1 MSETH
6 LDATVAEEAK
16 AEDQASA
23 PVSAELTKENT
34 ASAAEDTILINYLDP
49 DLFKN
54 VKTIEETQ
62 FEQSALTEEIPE
74 ELQKQYTDTFS
85 DISEHQVI
93 TGRIIGMNEKEILV
107 DIGFKSEGII
117 DRSEFEGGELPEIGT
132 KIDVFIERIED
143 KKGNTVLSKS
153 KADFM
158 RRWADLKEIFEK
170 GKILKG
176 TIVRRIKGGMVVDIG
191 VIQAFLPGSQIDVR
205 PIKDFDK
212 YLGQK
217 MEFQIVKINEAR
229 KNIVVSRKAIL
240 EESLKEQRE
249 ELFGKIKVGEV
260 MEGRVKNIT
269 DFGVFIDLGGLD
281 GLLHITDLS
290 WGRINHPSEVLS
302 IDETVNVKIIDYDE
316 EKRRV
321 SLGLKQLTLHP
332 WESVEDKYP
341 VGTTVKGKVVSMTN
355 YGVFLEVEPGVEG
368 LIHVSEMSWT
378 RHVKNPS
385 ELYQMGE
392 GVEAQVLSIDTEDR
406 KISLGV
412 KQLNPDP
419 WDEIEEKYMVG
430 AVVKGKVINLIQFG
444 AFIELEEGID
454 GLVHVSD
461 LSWEKVVRHP
471 KEVLEKGQDIE
482 VRVLEISRENR
493 RISLG
498 LKQVTEDPWP
508 ELVKY
513 FAAGK
518 VVTGE
523 IIRILEKG
531 IIVQLEKDV
540 EGIIPFIKRSKR
552 ERKSLIGIYKT
563 GEKIK
568 VNVLEVKPEDK
579 KVVLHLEELE
589 ENQKPKK
596 KSGKSSVR
604 EFLDNQ
610 EGPATE
616 KLEIPTEIQ
625 AATTAESIKDEIP
638 TEKVDIDESKQKKP
652 DKQNKS

>member
-6 LDATVAEEAK
+6 LDATVSEEAK

-392 GVEAQVLSIDTEDR
+392 EVAAQVLSIDTEDR

>member
-16 AEDQASA
+16 AEDQVSA

-54 VKTIEETQ
+54 VKTIEENQ

-392 GVEAQVLSIDTEDR
+392 EVAAQVLSIDTEDR

-498 LKQVTEDPWP
+498 LKQVTVDPWP

-625 AATTAESIKDEIP
+625 AATTTESIKDEIP

>member
-392 GVEAQVLSIDTEDR
+392 EVAAQVLSIDTEDR

-498 LKQVTEDPWP
+498 LKQVTVDPWP

-625 AATTAESIKDEIP
+625 AATTTESIKDEIP

>member
-1 MSETH
+1 MSESH
-6 LDATVAEEAK
+6 LDATIVEEAK
-16 AEDQASA
+16 AEDQVSA
-23 PVSAELTKENT
+23 PVSAELTKEDT
-34 ASAAEDTILINYLDP
+34 VPAAEDTVLINYLDQ

-62 FEQSALTEEIPE
+62 FEQSMLAEEVPE
-74 ELQKQYTDTFS
+74 ELQKQYIDTFS

-93 TGRIIGMNEKEILV
+93 AGRIIGMNEKEILV
-107 DIGFKSEGII
+107 DIGFKSEGVI

-143 KKGNTVLSKS
+143 KKGNTILSKS

-158 RRWADLKEIFEK
+158 RRWADLKEIFENS
-170 GKILKG
+170 KILKG
-176 TIVRRIKGGMVVDIG
+176 TIVRRIKGGMVVDVG

-212 YLGQK
+212 YLGK
-217 MEFQIVKINEAR
+217 EMEFQIVKINEAR

-302 IDETVNVKIIDYDE
+302 IDETVHVKIIDYDE

-321 SLGLKQLTLHP
+321 SLGLKQLTSHP

-368 LIHVSEMSWT
+368 LIHISEMSWT

-392 GVEAQVLSIDTEDR
+392 EVEAKVLSIDTEDR

-430 AVVKGKVINLIQFG
+430 TVVKGKVINLIQFG
-444 AFIELEEGID
+444 AFVELEEGID
-454 GLVHVSD
+454 GLIHVSD

-471 KEVLEKGQDIE
+471 KELLEKGQDIE

-513 FAAGK
+513 YVAGK

-523 IIRILEKG
+523 IIRILDKG

-552 ERKSLIGIYKT
+552 ERKSLVGQYNT

-568 VNVLEVKPEDK
+568 ANVLEVKPEEK

-589 ENQKPKK
+589 KNHKPKK
-596 KSGKSSVR
+596 KQGKSSVK

-610 EGPATE
+610 EEPATE
-616 KLEIPTEIQ
+616 KLEIPQEIQ
-625 AATTAESIKDEIP
+625 AATTADSIKEDLP
-638 TEKVDIDESKQKKP
+638 AGKVDKDEAKQEES